1 METVVKYTLATLVN
15 VIGFFV
21 MQVMAKYIYFLLFN
35 KGGFNV
41 INMRLVCLFFVL
53 IQIAILFF
61 LYRKKYLF
69 NEKLLLVINVLF
81 TVGLYFIFIVF
92 NVMDKLA

>member
-1 METVVKYTLATLVN
+1 METAIKYTLATLVN

-21 MQVMAKYIYFLLFN
+21 LQVIAKYIYFLLFN

-41 INMRLVCLFFVL
+41 SNMRLVCLFFVL
-53 IQIAILFF
+53 IQIGTLFF

-69 NEKLLLVINVLF
+69 NEKLLLVISVVF
-81 TVGLYFIFIVF
+81 SVALYFIFIVF